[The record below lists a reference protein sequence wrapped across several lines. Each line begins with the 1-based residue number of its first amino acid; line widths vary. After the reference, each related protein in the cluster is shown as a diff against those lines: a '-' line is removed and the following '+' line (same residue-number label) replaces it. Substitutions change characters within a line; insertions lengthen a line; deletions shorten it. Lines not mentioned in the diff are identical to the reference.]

1 MESRTDPTMAN
12 TVLVVD
18 DEPDVVEVLRHVLSK
33 EGFCVEAAFDGK
45 AALDFARRSAP
56 DLVLLDW
63 MLPEATGVEVL
74 KMLRSSEATATVPV
88 ILLTARRDEIDRVL
102 AFELGADDY
111 VTKPFSPREV
121 VLRVR
126 AVLRRRS
133 RETGATSARTVRVG
147 PIRLDLDTYRAW
159 VADEPL
165 TLTVTEFRLLA
176 DLIQAKGRVRTR
188 DRLLSEVWGYDS
200 EVLSRTVDTHVRR
213 LRDKLGPA
221 APWLETVRGVG
232 YRIREP
238 ESA

>member
-1 MESRTDPTMAN
+1 MTD
-12 TVLVVD
+12 TVLVVE
-18 DEPDVVEVLRHVLSK
+18 DEPDVVEVLRHVLTRD
-33 EGFCVEAAFDGK
+33 GFRVESALDGK
-45 AALDFARRSAP
+45 SAIDTARRLVP
-56 DLVLLDW
+56 DLIFLDW
-63 MLPEATGVEVL
+63 MLPELSGVEVL
-74 KMLRSSEATATVPV
+74 KMLRASEATARVPV
-88 ILLTARRDEIDRVL
+88 ILLTARREEIDRVL

-111 VTKPFSPREV
+111 VTKPFSPREL
-121 VLRVR
+121 VLRAR
-126 AVLRRRS
+126 AVLRRRAAGG
-133 RETGATSARTVRVG
+133 EPPSARSVRVG

-159 VADEPL
+159 VADDPL
-165 TLTVTEFRLLA
+165 TLTVTEFRLLS

-213 LRDKLGPA
+213 LRDKLGAA